1 MTQRRPVVRFQHL
14 ELTFPRGELTQEVR
28 DDIDQF
34 WCGLFGWTT
43 EDYPVFGQNQHRLY
57 ADEQMIAVTEA
68 DEAMTPPAQP
78 VGLGPGET
86 VFVPHLGIQLE
97 SLKELDRVLA
107 ECRRY
112 QEKDPRVKIWDAT
125 EQRFPGV
132 NGLHHAFLLMYIL
145 PIWFDMFA
153 VDFDPG
159 GEPPMKWRYGP
170 SGPAEVSG

>member
-1 MTQRRPVVRFQHL
+1 
-14 ELTFPRGELTQEVR
+14 
-28 DDIDQF
+28 
-34 WCGLFGWTT
+34 
-43 EDYPVFGQNQHRLY
+43 
-57 ADEQMIAVTEA
+57 MIAVTEA

-159 GEPPMKWRYGP
+159 AQPSVTWRYGAAGAAEI
-170 SGPAEVSG
+170 SG